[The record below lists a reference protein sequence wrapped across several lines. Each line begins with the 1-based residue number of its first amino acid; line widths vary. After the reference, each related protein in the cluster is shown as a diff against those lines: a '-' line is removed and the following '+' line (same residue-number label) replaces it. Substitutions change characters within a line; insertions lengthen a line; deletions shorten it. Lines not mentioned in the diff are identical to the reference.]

1 MPANPDD
8 VARTLKS
15 GGGKSSRTKW
25 IVALAIV
32 VAAAA
37 AWYVFASGSD
47 SSSVR
52 YQSEAVTRGMLTV
65 TVAATG
71 TVQPTTQVD
80 ISSELSGMIAE
91 VAVEHN
97 DLVEAGTVLARLDT
111 TKLEAQVANA
121 KASLAASGA
130 RLEQAKGSLA
140 EAQTKYDSAKRLD
153 ATGYATRNEF
163 VSAQVALERA
173 KADLAIAEADQS
185 LAQANLA
192 LQEADLEKAVIR
204 SPIRGIVLNKDADAG
219 QIVAASF
226 SAPTLFTIAEDL
238 TRMEL
243 RVDVDEADIGR
254 VAVGNEAT
262 FTVDAYSDKR
272 FPAVITS
279 VRYAPETTDGVVTYK
294 AVLSVDNSELALR
307 PGMTATAT
315 IVVRKLDDVL
325 MVPNAALRY
334 VPPQTVTDT
343 GGGSGGGG
351 LLGLLMPRRPESSV
365 AENRDG
371 GKSVWV
377 LRDGAPAQVSVTA
390 GESDGRMTEVQS
402 DELQEG
408 ARVITDQSGGA

>member
-1 MPANPDD
+1 MPASAED
-8 VARTLKS
+8 VAATLKT
-15 GGGKSSRTKW
+15 SSRTSAWTKW
-25 IVALAIV
+25 GLVIAIAAAV
-32 VAAAA
+32 VAG
-37 AWYVFASGSD
+37 WYFYSGSSD

-52 YQSEAVTRGMLTV
+52 YQSEATARDTLTV
-65 TVAATG
+65 TVTATG

-91 VAVEHN
+91 VMVEHN
-97 DLVEAGTVLARLDT
+97 DLVEAGSVLAKLDT

-121 KASLAASGA
+121 EAALAAAAA
-130 RLEQAKGSLA
+130 RVEQAKGSLA
-140 EAQTKYDSAKRLD
+140 EAQTKYDSAQRLD

-163 VSAQVALERA
+163 LSAKVALASAQAS
-173 KADLAIAEADQS
+173 LAIAEADQS
-185 LAQANLA
+185 LAQANLS
-192 LQEADLEKAVIR
+192 LQQADLENAVIR
-204 SPIRGIVLNKDADAG
+204 SPIRGVVLDKEADAG

-262 FTVDAYSDKR
+262 FSVDAYSDKR

-279 VRYAPETTDGVVTYK
+279 VRYAPESTDGVVTYK
-294 AVLSVDNSELALR
+294 AVLSVDNTEMALR

-315 IVVRKLDDVL
+315 IVVRKLEDVL

-334 VPPQTVTDT
+334 VPPQTVQDDT
-343 GGGSGGGG
+343 ESRSGSG
-351 LLGLLMPRRPESSV
+351 LLGLIMPRRPGSSV
-365 AENRDG
+365 SEDRNG

-377 LRDGAPAQVSVTA
+377 LRDGAPVEVSVEA
-390 GESDGRMTEVQS
+390 GESDGRMTQIVSGEIA
-402 DELQEG
+402 EG
-408 ARVITDQSGGA
+408 DQVITDQTDGV